1 MLRPLESTP
10 PKGSSTERLAAEG
23 YWPASAAM
31 HLDNGEYAQAVSLCR
46 EQLDENTESVSIRL
60 LYARA
65 LQASGQGEAAV
76 EHFYDVLAR
85 DPDNLVALK
94 CLADFHFGNGDEGS
108 AMLLYERVW
117 DLDPHT
123 TGLRSRVARTKE
135 TTRTLTLTRASE
147 EPDFD
152 GLEPII
158 VSETIGDLY
167 LSQGHGRMA
176 AEVFR
181 RISLKNPHPRIKDKL
196 SQALGKPREKDTDH
210 VTETH

>member
-1 MLRPLESTP
+1 MFEPVSSRPIESSCTR
-10 PKGSSTERLAAEG
+10 RLADEG
-23 YWPASAAM
+23 YWPAKAAL

-46 EQLDENTESVSIRL
+46 EQLDESSESVSVRL

-65 LQASGQGEAAV
+65 LQASGQGEAAS
-76 EHFYDVLAR
+76 EQFYDVLTR

-94 CLADFHFGNGDEGS
+94 CLADFHYGNGDEGS

-117 DLDPHT
+117 ELDPST
-123 TGLRSRVARTKE
+123 RGLQCRVERTRE
-135 TTRTLTLTRASE
+135 ITRTLTLTRAAEVPDGSE
-147 EPDFD
+147 
-152 GLEPII
+152 LEPII

-167 LSQGHGRMA
+167 LAQGHGRMA
-176 AEVFR
+176 AEIFR
-181 RISLKNPHPRIKDKL
+181 RLSLRNPHPRIKDKL